1 MPLFGK
7 RKTTGDMSGTHRYEN
22 RFVGLRRRTGFF
34 CALLSLLAGGV
45 MPDGFARESDEEE
58 AMLSPVVVTASRGE
72 RLEENAIASTTVVT
86 SQAIRNRRLADLPS
100 ILRSEAGIE
109 FDRMGGPGM
118 VTSVYMRGSNANRV
132 LVQIDGVPVNDGS
145 VMGSAAL
152 LSHLQPDQIERIEV
166 VRGDVTAIYGGGA
179 SGGVIRIFTK
189 QGEGKPS
196 VRLFGEYGSRDTSRM
211 GAGVSGR
218 VNDTRFSLSAVHSE
232 TDGFSTMS
240 SSKNPLVNDDRDGD
254 RLDTISGSLS
264 HRFGTDGEIG
274 ARWYFSDARYD
285 YDVGSGPDEI
295 NTGENRQWVGALY
308 GKKRMTADWL
318 SSVTLSRME
327 IDRHYETKNGLVRPP
342 VQWGGTMLPAYD
354 PNGTS
359 DSRTE
364 HTLLQWQ
371 NDVALSGDWSATA
384 GADVAHERSESG
396 KNGMDSV
403 SSRNRYSLYGGVS
416 GKTGMHDWQAN
427 VRYDQVDDAGSEW
440 AGYLGYAWRLAQ
452 DWKLTTSVSSS
463 FLAPSL
469 YQLYNPMYGNTQL
482 KAETSRAGDVGIEYA
497 AGVTRV
503 RLTAFAWYTR
513 DLIDFDSDLRY
524 MNIGKARNRG
534 LELTGRT
541 VLAGL
546 DVDGAV
552 TLQDLEDCS
561 TGETLL
567 RRARRLASVN
577 VSRTSGRWYAGGSV
591 QYTGERTDSG
601 HDLPSYWLASLD
613 VRYRISQEVSLY
625 GRIENLFDR
634 DYETVY
640 GYNQPGR
647 GVYVGVSLKM

>member
-7 RKTTGDMSGTHRYEN
+7 WKAAGEMSGTHRYEN
-22 RFVGLRRRTGFF
+22 RFVGFGRRTGFF
-34 CALLSLLAGGV
+34 CVLLPFLAGGV
-45 MPDGFARESDEEE
+45 TPDALAQESREEDV
-58 AMLSPVVVTASRGE
+58 MLSPVVVTASRGE
-72 RLEENAIASTTVVT
+72 RLEEHAIASTTVIT
-86 SQAIRNRRLADLPS
+86 AEAIQNRRLADLPS
-100 ILRSEAGIE
+100 ILRSEAGVE

-342 VQWGGTMLPAYD
+342 VQWGGTMCLPI
-354 PNGTS
+354 GFRRGRCCRRMT
-359 DSRTE
+359 RTG
-364 HTLLQWQ
+364 LRIP
-371 NDVALSGDWSATA
+371 G
-384 GADVAHERSESG
+384 
-396 KNGMDSV
+396 
-403 SSRNRYSLYGGVS
+403 RNIRCCS
-416 GKTGMHDWQAN
+416 GKTMWPCPVTGARQLAPMWHMSVPSPARTGWTVCRAATGTVCTAVYRARQGCTTGRRMSVTIRSTMPVRNGRGIWGMH
-427 VRYDQVDDAGSEW
+427 G
-440 AGYLGYAWRLAQ
+440 GWRRI
-452 DWKLTTSVSSS
+452 
-463 FLAPSL
+463 
-469 YQLYNPMYGNTQL
+469 GN
-482 KAETSRAGDVGIEYA
+482 
-497 AGVTRV
+497 
-503 RLTAFAWYTR
+503 
-513 DLIDFDSDLRY
+513 
-524 MNIGKARNRG
+524 
-534 LELTGRT
+534 
-541 VLAGL
+541 
-546 DVDGAV
+546 
-552 TLQDLEDCS
+552 
-561 TGETLL
+561 
-567 RRARRLASVN
+567 
-577 VSRTSGRWYAGGSV
+577 
-591 QYTGERTDSG
+591 
-601 HDLPSYWLASLD
+601 
-613 VRYRISQEVSLY
+613 
-625 GRIENLFDR
+625 
-634 DYETVY
+634 
-640 GYNQPGR
+640 
-647 GVYVGVSLKM
+647 

>member
-1 MPLFGK
+1 
-7 RKTTGDMSGTHRYEN
+7 
-22 RFVGLRRRTGFF
+22 
-34 CALLSLLAGGV
+34 
-45 MPDGFARESDEEE
+45 
-58 AMLSPVVVTASRGE
+58 
-72 RLEENAIASTTVVT
+72 
-86 SQAIRNRRLADLPS
+86 
-100 ILRSEAGIE
+100 
-109 FDRMGGPGM
+109 
-118 VTSVYMRGSNANRV
+118 
-132 LVQIDGVPVNDGS
+132 
-145 VMGSAAL
+145 
-152 LSHLQPDQIERIEV
+152 
-166 VRGDVTAIYGGGA
+166 
-179 SGGVIRIFTK
+179 
-189 QGEGKPS
+189 
-196 VRLFGEYGSRDTSRM
+196 
-211 GAGVSGR
+211 
-218 VNDTRFSLSAVHSE
+218 
-232 TDGFSTMS
+232 
-240 SSKNPLVNDDRDGD
+240 
-254 RLDTISGSLS
+254 
-264 HRFGTDGEIG
+264 
-274 ARWYFSDARYD
+274 
-285 YDVGSGPDEI
+285 
-295 NTGENRQWVGALY
+295 
-308 GKKRMTADWL
+308 
-318 SSVTLSRME
+318 
-327 IDRHYETKNGLVRPP
+327 
-342 VQWGGTMLPAYD
+342 
-354 PNGTS
+354 
-359 DSRTE
+359 
-364 HTLLQWQ
+364 
-371 NDVALSGDWSATA
+371 
-384 GADVAHERSESG
+384 
-396 KNGMDSV
+396 
-403 SSRNRYSLYGGVS
+403 
-416 GKTGMHDWQAN
+416 MHDWQAN

-513 DLIDFDSDLRY
+513 DLIDFGSDLRY

-552 TLQDLEDCS
+552 TLQDPEDCS